1 MTCFDE
7 WLILVNVVTW
17 PGIIVGALMNCFSS
31 HFSNL
36 FWIKVSAKCINMRYG
51 HISWWIC
58 LPLILQQAPAWAA
71 GSVLVHRWL
80 ARVLVGLACNA
91 ACNAWMLPVAAA
103 AAAPAPAAPPA
114 AFGPAWAA
122 GAGRC
127 VMTWLGD
134 AGGGLLSPCSPAR
147 RVVGCLQ
154 RK

>member
-1 MTCFDE
+1 MTGFDG
-7 WLILVNVVTW
+7 WLILVNVVTR

-31 HFSNL
+31 PFSNL
-36 FWIKVSAKCINMRYG
+36 FWIKVSAKCINVNVRYG

-58 LPLILQQAPAWAA
+58 LPLTLQRAPAWAA
-71 GSVLVHRWL
+71 GNVLVRWWL
-80 ARVLVGLACNA
+80 ARLLVGLACDA

-103 AAAPAPAAPPA
+103 APAAPPA

-127 VMTWLGD
+127 VTTWLGD

-147 RVVGCLQ
+147 RVVGVC
-154 RK
+154 KGNS